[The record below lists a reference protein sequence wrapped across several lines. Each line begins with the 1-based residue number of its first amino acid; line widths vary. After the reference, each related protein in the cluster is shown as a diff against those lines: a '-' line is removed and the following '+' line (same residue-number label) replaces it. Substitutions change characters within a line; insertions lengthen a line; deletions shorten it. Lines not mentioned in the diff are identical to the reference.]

1 MHGWGE
7 AVGEQVPR
15 VGIGFDTHPWAEED
29 RPLWLGGV
37 RFDGERGLAGHS
49 DGDVVSHAIAD
60 AALGAAAQ
68 GDVGMHFPDDDP
80 AHAGISG
87 AELLAGTIAIV
98 GGAGFRVRSCDTTVI
113 CVRPA
118 ISTRSQEMR
127 SSLAQTLGI
136 PVDAVSVKATR
147 PEGLGL
153 TGDGIGCLAV
163 VVLT

>member
-1 MHGWGE
+1 
-7 AVGEQVPR
+7 VGEQVPR
-15 VGIGFDTHPWAEED
+15 VGIGLDTHPWAEED

-37 RFDGERGLAGHS
+37 MFNGERGLAGHS

-60 AALGAAAQ
+60 AVLGAAAQ

-80 AHAGISG
+80 AYAGITG
-87 AELLAGTIAIV
+87 AELLAGALAIV
-98 GGAGFRVRSCDTTVI
+98 RGAGFGVRSCDTTLI

-118 ISTRSQEMR
+118 ISPRSQEMR
-127 SSLAQTLGI
+127 SSLATTLGI
-136 PVDAVSVKATR
+136 PVDSVSVKATR

-153 TGDGIGCLAV
+153 IGEGIGCLAV

>member
-1 MHGWGE
+1 M
-7 AVGEQVPR
+7 GEQVPR

-29 RPLWLGGV
+29 RPLLLGGV

-49 DGDVVSHAIAD
+49 DGDVVSHAVAD
-60 AALGAAAQ
+60 AVLGAAAQ
-68 GDVGMHFPDDDP
+68 GDVGQHYPDDDP
-80 AHAGISG
+80 ALAGITG
-87 AELLAGTIAIV
+87 AELLAGTLAIV
-98 GGAGFRVRSCDTTVI
+98 GGAGFSVRSCDTTLI

-118 ISTRSQEMR
+118 ISSRSRDMR
-127 SSLAQTLGI
+127 SSLAKTLGI

-153 TGDGIGCLAV
+153 IGDGIGCLAV